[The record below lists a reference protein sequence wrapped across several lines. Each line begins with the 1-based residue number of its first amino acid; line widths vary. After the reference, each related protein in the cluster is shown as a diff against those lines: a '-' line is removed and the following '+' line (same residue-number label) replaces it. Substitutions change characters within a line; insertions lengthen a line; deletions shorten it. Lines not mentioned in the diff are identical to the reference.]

1 MPGVQELSQQIR
13 SILDIVLR
21 FVKARRREEA
31 TIAFA
36 ALLLWFGYKLSSWL
50 PTELAEF
57 LKPWRGVLIAQ
68 IVLYSAGLAL
78 LVYGFWRI
86 KRLVWV
92 EPLPPGK
99 DRPSAIKG
107 PMAFTEADGE
117 LFRKLG
123 RESELQKLL
132 GLALDDQVLLIVV
145 RGASGAGKT
154 SLLRAGLK
162 HILGDRA
169 IFHYW
174 EAVPKEP
181 EDGLLRAVHKDW
193 PENATKPASLEELVN
208 PAETLGRQPHV
219 IVLDQ
224 FEQMRGNR
232 KLFALLRRIVRE
244 SKPPHRITWVIA
256 FRREFSADWMDFI
269 SPEIERGIRPPQDVS
284 LRLFTPDQALEV
296 IGQLVNESNLKDS
309 IEQSVI
315 NNLVEAAT
323 VESEVSP
330 VDIGIGLLVLA
341 ELHERQSGQTITIR
355 DYQFAGGAEG
365 LLTQYISRCLELFP
379 NPDQEAILKAMLAL
393 RDAETNQRLAEGRT
407 VDELAAESGAEA
419 RALKTQLDRLSH
431 RDTRLLETV
440 APADGSPTRYR
451 LPHER
456 LIPSLHR
463 AFYQLSGKHV
473 DEEFEQ
479 AKLKF
484 QNAFQ
489 AWKNNDKRR
498 HYLLKAKELKLVER
512 FETQIPWGKDEQEKK
527 NFLRFS
533 QRRRTFLKGAA
544 TAGFTALVGG
554 SWASYLWYQRSEGRR
569 YLRESG
575 YPEELYDWQHQ
586 LKKLELTG
594 PLDLE
599 RFTWLS
605 SQSIEELLL
614 RAAESSNSLAGLA
627 SLSRCRSLKKL
638 TLYLNRSQVS
648 DLTPIVKLSQLTQ
661 LTLNLRG
668 SDVRDLRPL
677 KELQGL
683 TQLTLDLSSSRVSDL
698 KPLERLKG
706 LTQLTLKF
714 GDDTSG
720 SSFGVRDLKIL
731 EQLKRLTHLTLDL
744 RSTYVSDLK
753 PLGQLRGLSH
763 LTLDLRYSQVSDLRP
778 LDQLTELTQL
788 TIDMRDSKVFDW
800 QPLERFLVMT
810 QPVLDLISYY
820 VSNSRSPEQ
829 LRGLKQLTLSFYKR
843 ADDLGSQEID
853 LKSLEVLKE
862 LTQLKLYLNSPQV
875 GNIEPLAKLKNLT
888 QLTLSLNSSGVFD
901 LKPLEQL
908 NKLTQLTLDLSTCLV
923 RDLKPLEHLERLTQL
938 SLILSF
944 SQINDLT
951 PLERLKNLTHLELHL
966 TQSPVQDLRLLV
978 QLKSLTE
985 LKLYSLPS
993 SYVNDFKLIEQLKE
1007 LRQLTISLF
1016 DLGFA
1021 NDSIRLETLTLPAS
1035 LQSLSI
1041 ESATRAQR
1049 MSLRK
1054 IPTSLTELE
1063 F

>member
-132 GLALDDQVLLIVV
+132 GLALDDQVLLIVI

-174 EAVPKEP
+174 EAVPTEADK
-181 EDGLLRAVHKDW
+181 GLLRAIQEKW
-193 PENATKPASLEELVN
+193 PEGTAKPASLEELVN
-208 PAETLGRQPHV
+208 PANTLGRQSHV

-232 KLFALLRRIVRE
+232 KLFALLRRILRE

-256 FRREFSADWMDFI
+256 FRREFSADWMDFV

-284 LRLFTPDQALEV
+284 LRLFTADQAREV

-440 APADGSPTRYR
+440 APADGSPLRYR

-456 LIPSLHR
+456 LIPALYR
-463 AFYQLSGKHV
+463 LTGKLLAEV
-473 DEEFEQ
+473 DQ

-489 AWKNNDKRR
+489 AWKTNDKRSA
-498 HYLLKAKELKLVER
+498 YLLKAKELRLVER
-512 FETQIPWGKDEQEKK
+512 YESQIPWGNDEQEKK
-527 NFLRFS
+527 GFLRVS

-544 TAGFTALVGG
+544 TAAVTALAGG
-554 SWASYLWYQRSEGRR
+554 SWASYLWYQRSEGTR

-638 TLYLNRSQVS
+638 TLYLNRSQVI

-677 KELQGL
+677 EELQGL

-720 SSFGVRDLKIL
+720 SSFWVRDLKIL

-744 RSTYVSDLK
+744 RSTDVSDLK

-875 GNIEPLAKLKNLT
+875 GNIEPLAELKNLT

-944 SQINDLT
+944 SQITDLT